1 MAMRILKLKTV
12 DAYLAFDLECPTS
25 AGGTRLAPDVTERET
40 QLLARAMTY
49 KFAVLGVKI
58 GGAKA
63 TIRATDAER
72 DDAVRRYVEEIR
84 RWSRAARFSHP
95 PTWAR
100 SPRTSA
106 RFRAASR
113 RASCT
118 PRMRACR
125 STRS

>member
-1 MAMRILKLKTV
+1 MRTLKLKTV
-12 DAYLAFDLECPTS
+12 DAYVAFDLECPTS

-49 KFAVLGVKI
+49 KLAVLGVNI

-84 RWSRAARFSHP
+84 
-95 PTWAR
+95 TIVD
-100 SPRTSA
+100 
-106 RFRAASR
+106 
-113 RASCT
+113 C
-118 PRMRACR
+118 
-125 STRS
+125 STYLSFTALGLYDK